1 MAQRIYPL
9 IDRALGGTL
18 EARLRQLR
26 SEGTSYDEIAIE
38 LRGDSVTVSGETI
51 RKWCLELGIEAA

>member
-18 EARLRQLR
+18 EARLRLLR
-26 SEGTSYDEIAIE
+26 EAGESYDEIAHD
-38 LRGDSVTVSGETI
+38 LRGDNITVSGETV
-51 RKWCLELGIEAA
+51 RKWCIDLGIEAA